1 MKLNHLQVVNYNFI
15 NQNYYVKT
23 EAHIALNEKKM
34 KSEKPTNN
42 QNILLW

>member
-23 EAHIALNEKKM
+23 EAQIALNEKKN
-34 KSEKPTNN
+34 EK
-42 QNILLW
+42 